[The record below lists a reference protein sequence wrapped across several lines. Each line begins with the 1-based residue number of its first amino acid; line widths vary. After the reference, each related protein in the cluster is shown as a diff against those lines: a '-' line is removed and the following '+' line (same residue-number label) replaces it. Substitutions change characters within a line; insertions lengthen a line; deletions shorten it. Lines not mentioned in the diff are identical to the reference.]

1 MRTNGMTAALAA
13 AGLLLAGWAGAQV
26 SAVSEDT
33 ALNTR
38 SLSAV
43 AAAEDAAA
51 DTRSHTEDWS
61 AARKLNTK
69 KIVGTMLSV
78 K

>member
-26 SAVSEDT
+26 SAVSEET

-43 AAAEDAAA
+43 AAVEDEEM
-51 DTRSHTEDWS
+51 DTRTHTEDWS
-61 AARKLNTK
+61 SARKLNTK
-69 KIVGTMLSV
+69 KIVGTMLSI